1 MVEADRFNAAAIC
14 IIVLLFES
22 INEICSRSSAC
33 NLPLYFMAQFSVYS
47 RYTKFCVRTLK
58 SRGIKW
64 IIKRDDKGNEIEENK
79 YNTQGKLD
87 LKFTWKRDDNSNVI
101 EENIYSADGKL
112 DHKTTFK
119 YEFDEKGNWI
129 KKITFKNQIPK
140 SIEERE
146 FEYRE

>member
-1 MVEADRFNAAAIC
+1 M
-14 IIVLLFES
+14 
-22 INEICSRSSAC
+22 
-33 NLPLYFMAQFSVYS
+33 
-47 RYTKFCVRTLK
+47 K

-140 SIEERE
+140 SIKERE